1 MAQPGAKNAG
11 AEPICGRR
19 ALTCMRESSP
29 GWGWVWSGL
38 IGWFA
43 ACSSNDVV
51 LETRQGDPAP
61 SRDDAGPVF
70 TMEDAGPPKGVD
82 PDSLR
87 SGSRIHVRVAVSD
100 GELLQVDGLYD
111 TLYNVYCHI
120 DVADDGV
127 SRCLPDRTVSNASV
141 VYADADCTE
150 PLIRVE
156 SGAPPP
162 CAGTPPPIYELLADT
177 VTNPCATSPFHV
189 VVSGARI
196 DPPPQL
202 YSNANRDGTC
212 QPTSAVTSTVYATS
226 PSPASNWVA
235 FQSTVKPVTSRLG
248 VIQWSGSD
256 GSLMPGDTVL
266 LSNDEPCDP
275 DGGYYQPPN
284 PDTVSHCL
292 PRSVEDITNSTYFSD
307 AACTAAIAVIR
318 GCETPEL
325 FAESTPGPDS
335 CSQGQVSYFARG
347 DAVTSTVYMSPPLT
361 SASCTAAGSEIA
373 GETAYAKG
381 APVDPAMY
389 PPMQMVLVGSGRV
402 RHYEWQ
408 SEGMSISNPGTLVDA
423 ATGAP
428 ATPTAF
434 VDGVTRG
441 VFSTTTTD
449 KFFSDAN
456 CKTWM
461 LDEATSQDLCGATG
475 LPRWVSF
482 AAIPTAA
489 MPSCE
494 GIFMQTSVRPVLGKH
509 TGKVYTLD
517 LDINAEMNGACSE
530 YVPSKSTVTYD
541 FYDLGNPIAASSL
554 FAEIETVD
562 L

>member
-1 MAQPGAKNAG
+1 
-11 AEPICGRR
+11 
-19 ALTCMRESSP
+19 MREASP
-29 GWGWVWSGL
+29 GWGWVWPVL
-38 IGWFA
+38 IGCFV

-51 LETRQGDPAP
+51 LETRRGDPAP
-61 SRDDAGPVF
+61 SDDDAGAPS
-70 TMEDAGPPKGVD
+70 TTEDAGPPKGVD

-87 SGSRIHVRVAVSD
+87 SGSRIHVRVQVSD
-100 GELLQVDGLYD
+100 GELLQVVGLHD
-111 TLYNVYCHI
+111 TLYDVDCHI

-127 SRCLPDRTVSNASV
+127 SRCLPAAYAGV

-150 PLIRVE
+150 PLMRFGPSE
-156 SGAPPP
+156 PP
-162 CAGTPPPIYELLADT
+162 CDGPPLPMYALLDDS
-177 VTNPCATSPFHV
+177 VTNLCSKSTFHV
-189 VVSGARI
+189 VISGARI
-196 DPPPQL
+196 DSPPQL
-202 YSNANRDGTC
+202 YDNANRDGTC
-212 QPTSAVTSTVYATS
+212 QPTSAGTSTIYATN
-226 PSPASNWVA
+226 PSPASDWVA
-235 FQSTVKPVTSRLG
+235 FQSTVTPLTSRLG

-256 GSLMPGDTVL
+256 GSRMPGDTVL

-275 DGGYYQPPN
+275 DKLPSVPPN
-284 PDTVSHCL
+284 PDTVSHCI
-292 PRSVEDITNSTYFSD
+292 PRNVQNITNGPYFSD
-307 AACTAAIAVIR
+307 AACTAAIAVAPA
-318 GCETPEL
+318 CDPPEL
-325 FAESTPGPDS
+325 ITEFTPSSDS
-335 CSQGQVSYFARG
+335 CDDSAAGYFALG
-347 DAVTSTVYMSPPLT
+347 DVVSSMVYTTTPSLQSGSCSP
-361 SASCTAAGSEIA
+361 AGSQSA
-373 GETAYAKG
+373 GQMAYTKG

-408 SEGMSISNPGTLVDA
+408 SEGVSISNSGSLVDA
-423 ATGAP
+423 ATKAP
-428 ATPTAF
+428 VTPTVF

-441 VFSTTTTD
+441 VFSATTTD

-461 LDEATSQDLCGATG
+461 LDEPTLLDTCAAPE

-482 AAIPTAA
+482 EATPTAA
-489 MPSCE
+489 MPICE
-494 GIFMQTSVRPVLGKH
+494 GYFTQSAVRPVLGKH

-541 FYDLGNPIAASSL
+541 FYDLGNPIPASSL